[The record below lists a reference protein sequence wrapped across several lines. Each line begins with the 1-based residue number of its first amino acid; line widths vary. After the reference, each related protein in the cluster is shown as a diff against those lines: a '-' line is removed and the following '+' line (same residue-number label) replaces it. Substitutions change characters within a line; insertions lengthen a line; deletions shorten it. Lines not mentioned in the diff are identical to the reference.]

1 MGVNAQA
8 VQQLYIAYFN
18 RPADVGG
25 LIYWENIVNTNKGD
39 TSSISAEFAKS
50 AEYIASFANLT
61 NAEIVNQVYLNLFG
75 RAAEEGGVIYWSN
88 LLDKKAITIDNVV
101 TQVSKGAQ
109 GTDLDAYNAKVSGA
123 LVFTANFSPDDA
135 PFYKGT
141 GPAQVAKNFITSIKD
156 AASLTLAT
164 QTENLQTTFSLLVSS
179 SYAPQASTL
188 TTGLDNVVPTTETP
202 FGGDDT
208 FNANSSGTSQ
218 TLNVG
223 DVINGGLGYNI
234 LNLTSTTQTALVL
247 GGGINVSNIQS
258 ANINADNSANV
269 DSHTWT
275 GLKQLNLNSVG
286 NTVVQAPASAN
297 SALTTKINL
306 GSITVDGGNKVT
318 INSTESAGT
327 GSISVGNTTSPT
339 GDVTI
344 HNTSTL
350 GGNAINVKGGANIYV
365 TQDYTNANNIARTI
379 TGGIETITGSSA
391 TQIVSVNNQGRAS
404 NTVGGLSFIQSNVT
418 ITDANFAS
426 KTQAGSINTVSING
440 FYNATIQDS
449 ALTTLTLSDG
459 GGKVKIDPGM
469 LAPAP
474 GGATLQLNLQ
484 DFGGELDISN
494 TYTSVNINTG
504 NLSGHSSSFGNL
516 QDTALSTV
524 TVSGAGSL
532 SLGSL
537 ASSTALKNFNFTG
550 SGRIFA
556 TFADSNITSI
566 NTQGATSKDIAF
578 FIDGSKTS
586 YVGGDGTDYVAASN
600 DVTQNISLGA
610 GNDTLDIQGTNVP
623 TGLLDGGD
631 GIDKLTLTA
640 SQLNTIATGNNTNIG
655 SFESLYILGP
665 LTGQTLDAAKVGAIQ
680 EVSFDNIGSYTVKNL
695 VNGSHI
701 NLLPGG
707 NTYSFTEIA
716 HTPGK
721 FNTISLALSN
731 TTGST
736 TDYAAGGITLGN
748 VEKASINLS
757 YSSAA
762 PNVGYDT
769 LSLKAPSLA
778 ILTLSGNRGVNLIET
793 DRSLNYVDARGVT
806 AGGLSFTGGTGLV
819 YVFGSTQSSATN
831 NVDLSFGTQ
840 TIEYVGGD
848 GSDLVTVNGNAN
860 LITVGKGNDSVTIV
874 HASETLTSINTIL
887 DPHAG
892 LTVAFDNL
900 GTESFAPTKV
910 TLSSS
915 SATLQDY
922 ADAAIKQAHGSST
935 DGAFAW
941 FQFSGSTYLI
951 ESRHSGSN
959 TFISGV
965 DGAVRLVGLFD
976 LSHATFFGENF
987 ITLV

>member
-1 MGVNAQA
+1 MGVYAQA
-8 VQQLYIAYFN
+8 VQQLYIAYFS

-39 TSSISAEFAKS
+39 TSSISAAFAKS
-50 AEYIASFANLT
+50 PEYFANLGT
-61 NAEIVNQVYLNLFG
+61 LGNSVIITRVYLNLFG
-75 RAAEEGGVIYWSN
+75 RIPEPEGNAYWSD
-88 LLDKKAITIDNVV
+88 LLDRKAITIDNVV
-101 TQVSKGAQ
+101 TQIAKGAQ

-123 LVFTANFSPDDA
+123 LVFTANLSPDDA
-135 PFYKGT
+135 PFYRGA
-141 GPAQVAKNFITSIKD
+141 GPSKVAENFITSIKD
-156 AASLTLAT
+156 ASSLALAT
-164 QTENLQTTFSLLVSS
+164 QTENLQNTFALLVSS
-179 SYAPQASTL
+179 SFSAQTSTL
-188 TTGLDNVVPTTETP
+188 STGLDNIVPTTETP

-234 LNLTSTTQTALVL
+234 LNLTSTTHTALVL
-247 GGGINVSNIQS
+247 GGGINISNIQT
-258 ANINADNSANV
+258 ANISADNSANV

-275 GLKQLNLNSVG
+275 DLKQLNLSSVG

-297 SALTTKINL
+297 TTLTTKINL

-344 HNTSTL
+344 QNTSTL
-350 GGNAINVKGGANIYV
+350 GGNAINVKGGANINI
-365 TQDYTNANNIARTI
+365 TQDFINSIPRAVTFGDMTI
-379 TGGIETITGSSA
+379 IGSTA
-391 TQIVSVNNQGRAS
+391 TQTVNITNQSRFSS
-404 NTVGGLSFIQSNVT
+404 NSTGLTFIQGNVT

-426 KTQAGSINTVSING
+426 KTLAGSINSISISN
-440 FYNATIQDS
+440 FNNATIQDS
-449 ALTTLTLSDG
+449 ALGTLNLLDSHG
-459 GGKVKIDPGM
+459 LVKIDPGM
-469 LAPAP
+469 LTPAP
-474 GGATLQLNLQ
+474 SGATLNLGLQ
-484 DFGGELDISN
+484 DFFGTLDISN
-494 TYTSVNINTG
+494 MYANVNIDTG
-504 NLSGHSSSFGNL
+504 SSSGHSNFVTSMHDS
-516 QDTALSTV
+516 ALSTLTV
-524 TVSGAGSL
+524 TGAGSI
-532 SLGSL
+532 
-537 ASSTALKNFNFTG
+537 NFGGIDANVKSVNYTG
-550 SGRIFA
+550 SGLFILDARFKDLI
-556 TFADSNITSI
+556 SNI
-566 NTQGATSKDIAF
+566 NTQGSTSKNIEVF
-578 FIDGSKTS
+578 LDGSKTTYS
-586 YVGGDGTDYVAASN
+586 GGDGNDYVILNASIASK
-600 DVTQNISLGA
+600 NIDLGG
-610 GNDTLDIQGTNVP
+610 GNDTLDISASGIP
-623 TGLLDGGD
+623 TGAMNGGD
-631 GIDKLTLTA
+631 GIDTLIATTSQLSTLT
-640 SQLNTIATGNNTNIG
+640 SNTSTTLSNFEGINITGAV
-655 SFESLYILGP
+655 
-665 LTGQTLDAAKVGAIQ
+665 TGQTLDAARLGAIQ
-680 EVSFDNIGSYTVKNL
+680 NITLNQGGSYIVNNL

-701 NLLPGG
+701 SLPHAG

-716 HTPGK
+716 HAPGK
-721 FNTISLALSN
+721 FNTISLDLSN
-731 TTGST
+731 TTDST
-736 TDYAAGGITLGN
+736 TDYATGSITLGN

-757 YSSAA
+757 YSNAA

-778 ILTLSGNRGVNLIET
+778 VLTLSGNRGVNLIDT
-793 DRSLNYVDARGVT
+793 DSSLNYVDARGVT

-831 NVDLSFGTQ
+831 NVDLSSGTQ

-860 LITVGKGNDSVTIV
+860 LITVGKGNDSVTV
-874 HASETLTSINTIL
+874 VRPSETLTTINTIL

-892 LTVAFDNL
+892 LTVAFTNL
-900 GTESFAPTKV
+900 GTESFSPTKV

-915 SATLQDY
+915 TATLQEY
-922 ADAAIKQAHGSST
+922 ADEAVLQARGSST

-959 TFISGV
+959 TFISGI